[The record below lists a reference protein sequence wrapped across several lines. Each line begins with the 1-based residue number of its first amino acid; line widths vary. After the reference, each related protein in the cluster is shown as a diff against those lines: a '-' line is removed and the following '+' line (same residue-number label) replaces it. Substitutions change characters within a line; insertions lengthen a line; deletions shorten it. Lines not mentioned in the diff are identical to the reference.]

1 MAVVLSLISALAYG
15 VSDFLGGVF
24 SKRSGPWQVA
34 TVGQT
39 SSTVC
44 TAVVATFLTGTAVG
58 PDWGWALLGGI
69 GSGIGTAFLYRGLAG
84 GRMSVVAPLSAVVC
98 ALLPVVV
105 GLVTGDRP
113 TALALGGIV
122 VAFPAIALVSR
133 VIEEDA
139 AAALAHRGGVTDG
152 VLAGLGFGVLFVALG
167 QVSDDAGLWPLVSA
181 QAASA
186 VTIVAVAVVLRQPWV
201 PREVAAWRAVAMG
214 PLGATAT
221 TAFLL
226 ATREGLL
233 SVVSVISSLYPATT
247 VLLATLVL
255 KERIQAWQGVGLA
268 LAATAVT
275 LVALG

>member
-1 MAVVLSLISALAYG
+1 MAVLLSLLSALSYG
-15 VSDFLGGVF
+15 VSDFLGGLF
-24 SKRSGPWQVA
+24 SKRSGPWQTAV
-34 TVGQT
+34 VGQT

-44 TAVVATFLTGTAVG
+44 TVAVALFIAGDPVG
-58 PDWGWALLGGI
+58 SDWVWGVVGGA
-69 GSGIGTAFLYRGLAG
+69 GSGVGAAFLYRGLAG

-98 ALLPVVV
+98 ALLPVAV

-113 TALALGGIV
+113 SALALAGIV

-133 VIEEDA
+133 VVEEDA
-139 AAALAHRGGVTDG
+139 AAQAAHRGGVVDG
-152 VLAGLGFGVLFVALG
+152 VVAGLGFGVLFVALG
-167 QVSDDAGLWPLVSA
+167 QVRDDAGLWPL
-181 QAASA
+181 
-186 VTIVAVAVVLRQPWV
+186 AVAQGAAAVVVVLLAVALREAWV
-201 PREVAAWRAVAMG
+201 PRDRLAWRAAVMG

-268 LAATAVT
+268 LAASAVT

>member
-1 MAVVLSLISALAYG
+1 MAVLLSLLSALSYG
-15 VSDFLGGVF
+15 VSDFLGGLF
-24 SKRSGPWQVA
+24 SKRSGPWQTAV
-34 TVGQT
+34 VGQT

-44 TAVVATFLTGTAVG
+44 TVAVALFIAGDPVGTDWVWGVVG
-58 PDWGWALLGGI
+58 GA
-69 GSGIGTAFLYRGLAG
+69 GSGVGAAFLYRGLAG

-98 ALLPVVV
+98 ALLPVAV

-113 TALALGGIV
+113 SALALAGIV

-133 VIEEDA
+133 VVEEDA
-139 AAALAHRGGVTDG
+139 AAQAAHRGGVVDG

-167 QVSDDAGLWPLVSA
+167 QVRDDAGLWPL
-181 QAASA
+181 
-186 VTIVAVAVVLRQPWV
+186 AVAQGAAALVVVLLAVALREAWV
-201 PREVAAWRAVAMG
+201 PRDRLAWRAVVMG

-268 LAATAVT
+268 LAASAVT

>member
-1 MAVVLSLISALAYG
+1 MAVLLSLLSALSYG
-15 VSDFLGGVF
+15 VSDFLGGLF
-24 SKRSGPWQVA
+24 SKRSGPWQTAV
-34 TVGQT
+34 VGQT

-44 TAVVATFLTGTAVG
+44 TVAVALFIAGDPVG
-58 PDWGWALLGGI
+58 SDWVWGVVGGA
-69 GSGIGTAFLYRGLAG
+69 GSGVGAAFLYRGLAG

-98 ALLPVVV
+98 ALLPVAV

-113 TALALGGIV
+113 SALALAGIV

-133 VIEEDA
+133 VVEEDA
-139 AAALAHRGGVTDG
+139 AAQAAHRGGVVDG
-152 VLAGLGFGVLFVALG
+152 ILAGLGFGVLFVALG
-167 QVSDDAGLWPLVSA
+167 QVRDDAGLWPL
-181 QAASA
+181 
-186 VTIVAVAVVLRQPWV
+186 AVAQGAAAVVVVLLAVALREAWV
-201 PREVAAWRAVAMG
+201 PRDRLAWRAVVMG

-268 LAATAVT
+268 LAASAVT

>member
-1 MAVVLSLISALAYG
+1 MAVVLSLVSALAYG
-15 VSDFLGGVF
+15 VSDFLGGLF
-24 SKRSGPWQVA
+24 AKRSGPWQVA
-34 TVGQT
+34 VVGQT
-39 SSTVC
+39 SSTLC
-44 TAVVATFLTGTAVG
+44 TAVVASFVAGAAVG
-58 PDWGWALLGGI
+58 SDWAWALLGGV
-69 GSGIGTAFLYRGLAG
+69 GSGVGSAFLYRGLAG

-98 ALLPVVV
+98 ALLPVAV

-113 TALALGGIV
+113 GATALTGIV

-133 VIEEDA
+133 VSATDA
-139 AAALAHRGGVTDG
+139 DAALAHRGGVVDG

-167 QVSDDAGLWPLVSA
+167 QVGDDAGLWPLVSA

-186 VTIVAVAVVLRQPWV
+186 VTVVAVAVGLRQRWLPTD
-201 PREVAAWRAVAMG
+201 PSAWRALLMG

-221 TAFLL
+221 GAFML

-247 VLLATLVL
+247 VLLATVLL
-255 KERIQAWQGVGLA
+255 KERIQAWQGLGLV

>member
-1 MAVVLSLISALAYG
+1 MAVLLSLLSALSYG
-15 VSDFLGGVF
+15 VSDFLGGLF
-24 SKRSGPWQVA
+24 SKRSGPWQTAV
-34 TVGQT
+34 VGQT

-44 TAVVATFLTGTAVG
+44 TVAVALFIAGDPVG
-58 PDWGWALLGGI
+58 SDWVWGVVGGA
-69 GSGIGTAFLYRGLAG
+69 GSGVGAAFLYRGLAG

-98 ALLPVVV
+98 ELLPVAV

-113 TALALGGIV
+113 SALALAGIV

-133 VIEEDA
+133 VVEEDA
-139 AAALAHRGGVTDG
+139 ASQAAHRGGVVDG
-152 VLAGLGFGVLFVALG
+152 VVAGLGFGVLFVALG
-167 QVSDDAGLWPLVSA
+167 QVRDDAGLWPL
-181 QAASA
+181 
-186 VTIVAVAVVLRQPWV
+186 AVAQGAAAVVVVLLAVALREAWV
-201 PREVAAWRAVAMG
+201 PRDRLAWRAVVMG

-268 LAATAVT
+268 LAASAVT

>member
-1 MAVVLSLISALAYG
+1 VAVVLSLISALAYG
-15 VSDFLGGVF
+15 VSDFLGGLF
-24 SKRSGPWQVA
+24 AKRSGPWQVA

-39 SSTVC
+39 SSTLC
-44 TAVVATFLTGTAVG
+44 TAAVATLVAGSTVGSDWAWAV
-58 PDWGWALLGGI
+58 LGGA

-113 TALALGGIV
+113 SALALGGIL

-133 VIEEDA
+133 VVEEDA
-139 AAALAHRGGVTDG
+139 AAALAHRGGVVDG

-167 QVSDDAGLWPLVSA
+167 QVGEDAGLWPLVSG
-181 QAASA
+181 QASSA
-186 VTIVAVAVVLRQPWV
+186 VTIVVVAVVLRQAWV
-201 PREVAAWRAVAMG
+201 PREAAAWRAVVMG

>member
-1 MAVVLSLISALAYG
+1 MAVLLSLLSALSYG
-15 VSDFLGGVF
+15 VSDFLGGLF
-24 SKRSGPWQVA
+24 SKRSGPWQTAV
-34 TVGQT
+34 VGQT

-44 TAVVATFLTGTAVG
+44 TVAVALFIAGDPVG
-58 PDWGWALLGGI
+58 SDWVWGVVGGA
-69 GSGIGTAFLYRGLAG
+69 GSGVGAAFLYRGLAG

-98 ALLPVVV
+98 ALLPVAV

-113 TALALGGIV
+113 SALALAGIV
-122 VAFPAIALVSR
+122 VAVPAIALVSR
-133 VIEEDA
+133 VVEEDA
-139 AAALAHRGGVTDG
+139 AAQAAHRGGVVDG
-152 VLAGLGFGVLFVALG
+152 VVAGLGFGVLFVALG
-167 QVSDDAGLWPLVSA
+167 QVRDDAGLWPL
-181 QAASA
+181 
-186 VTIVAVAVVLRQPWV
+186 AVAQGAAAVVVVLLAVALREAWV
-201 PREVAAWRAVAMG
+201 PRDRLAWRAVVMG

-268 LAATAVT
+268 LAASAVT

>member
-1 MAVVLSLISALAYG
+1 MAVVLSLLSALAYG
-15 VSDFLGGVF
+15 VSDFLGGLF
-24 SKRSGPWQVA
+24 TKRSGPWQTAVVGQSSSAVCTVVVA
-34 TVGQT
+34 TVVAGDPGGT
-39 SSTVC
+39 DWLWG
-44 TAVVATFLTGTAVG
+44 VVGGAGT
-58 PDWGWALLGGI
+58 GI
-69 GSGIGTAFLYRGLAG
+69 GAVFLYRGLAN

-98 ALLPVVV
+98 ALLPVAV

-113 TALALGGIV
+113 GPLVLVGIV

-133 VIEEDA
+133 VVEDDAVA
-139 AAALAHRGGVTDG
+139 AAAHRGGTLDG
-152 VLAGLGFGVLFVALG
+152 LLAGIGFGVLFVALG
-167 QVSDDAGLWPLVSA
+167 QVGDDAGLWPLALAQGVSA
-181 QAASA
+181 AT
-186 VTIVAVAVVLRQPWV
+186 VVVVAVGLRQPWV
-201 PREVAAWRAVAMG
+201 PRGRPAWRALLMG

-226 ATREGLL
+226 ASREGLL

>member
-1 MAVVLSLISALAYG
+1 MAVLLSLLSALSYG
-15 VSDFLGGVF
+15 VSDFLGGLF
-24 SKRSGPWQVA
+24 SKRSGPWQTAV
-34 TVGQT
+34 VGQT

-44 TAVVATFLTGTAVG
+44 TVAVALFIAGDPVGTDWVWGVVG
-58 PDWGWALLGGI
+58 GA
-69 GSGIGTAFLYRGLAG
+69 GSGVGAAFLYRGLAG

-98 ALLPVVV
+98 ALLPVAV

-113 TALALGGIV
+113 SALALAGIV

-133 VIEEDA
+133 VVEEDA
-139 AAALAHRGGVTDG
+139 AAQAAHRGGVVDG

-167 QVSDDAGLWPLVSA
+167 QVRDDAGLWPL
-181 QAASA
+181 
-186 VTIVAVAVVLRQPWV
+186 AVAQGAAALVVVLLAVALREAWV
-201 PREVAAWRAVAMG
+201 PRDRLAWRAVVMG

>member
-1 MAVVLSLISALAYG
+1 MAVVLSLLSALAYG

-24 SKRSGPWQVA
+24 AKRSGPWQTAV
-34 TVGQT
+34 VGQA
-39 SSTVC
+39 SSTAC
-44 TAVVATFLTGTAVG
+44 TAVAAALVAGSPGASDWVWGVVG
-58 PDWGWALLGGI
+58 GA
-69 GSGIGTAFLYRGLAG
+69 GSGVGAAFLYRGLSS

-98 ALLPVVV
+98 ALMPVAV
-105 GLVTGDRP
+105 GLLTGDRP
-113 TALALGGIV
+113 SALALAGIV

-133 VIEEDA
+133 VVEEDA
-139 AAALAHRGGVTDG
+139 AAQAAHRGGVADG

-167 QVSDDAGLWPLVSA
+167 QMGDDAGLWPLTLA
-181 QAASA
+181 QGAAA
-186 VTIVAVAVVLRQPWV
+186 VTVVVLATALREAWV
-201 PREVAAWRAVAMG
+201 PRDRLAWRPLLMG

-221 TAFLL
+221 TLFLL

>member
-1 MAVVLSLISALAYG
+1 MAVLLSLLSALSYG
-15 VSDFLGGVF
+15 VSDFLGGLF
-24 SKRSGPWQVA
+24 SKRSGPWQTAV
-34 TVGQT
+34 VGQT

-44 TAVVATFLTGTAVG
+44 TVAVALFIAGDPVG
-58 PDWGWALLGGI
+58 ADWVWGVVGGA
-69 GSGIGTAFLYRGLAG
+69 GSGVGAAFLYRGLAG

-98 ALLPVVV
+98 ALLPVAV

-113 TALALGGIV
+113 SALALAGIV

-133 VIEEDA
+133 VVEEDA
-139 AAALAHRGGVTDG
+139 AAQAAHRGGVVDG
-152 VLAGLGFGVLFVALG
+152 VLAGLGVL
-167 QVSDDAGLWPLVSA
+167 
-181 QAASA
+181 
-186 VTIVAVAVVLRQPWV
+186 
-201 PREVAAWRAVAMG
+201 MG

-268 LAATAVT
+268 LAASAVT

>member
-1 MAVVLSLISALAYG
+1 MAVLLSLLSALSYG
-15 VSDFLGGVF
+15 VSDFLGGLF
-24 SKRSGPWQVA
+24 SKRSGPWQTAV
-34 TVGQT
+34 VGQT

-44 TAVVATFLTGTAVG
+44 TVAVALFIAGDPVG
-58 PDWGWALLGGI
+58 SDWVWGVVGGA
-69 GSGIGTAFLYRGLAG
+69 GSGVGAAFLYRGLAG

-98 ALLPVVV
+98 ALLPVAV

-113 TALALGGIV
+113 SALALAGIV
-122 VAFPAIALVSR
+122 VAVPAIALVSR
-133 VIEEDA
+133 VVEEDA
-139 AAALAHRGGVTDG
+139 ASQAAHRGGVVDG
-152 VLAGLGFGVLFVALG
+152 VVAGLGFGVRVVALG
-167 QVSDDAGLWPLVSA
+167 QVRDDAGLWPL
-181 QAASA
+181 
-186 VTIVAVAVVLRQPWV
+186 AVAQGAAAGVVVLLAVALREAWV
-201 PREVAAWRAVAMG
+201 PRDRLAWRAVVMG

-268 LAATAVT
+268 LAASAVT

>member
-1 MAVVLSLISALAYG
+1 MAVLLSLLSALSYG
-15 VSDFLGGVF
+15 VSDFLGGLF
-24 SKRSGPWQVA
+24 SKRSGPWQTAV
-34 TVGQT
+34 VGQT

-44 TAVVATFLTGTAVG
+44 TVAVALFIAGDPVG
-58 PDWGWALLGGI
+58 SDWVWGVVGGA
-69 GSGIGTAFLYRGLAG
+69 GSGVGAAFLYRGLAG

-98 ALLPVVV
+98 ALLPVAV

-113 TALALGGIV
+113 SALALAGIV

-133 VIEEDA
+133 VVEEDA
-139 AAALAHRGGVTDG
+139 AAQAAHRGGVVDG
-152 VLAGLGFGVLFVALG
+152 VVAGLGFGVLFVALG
-167 QVSDDAGLWPLVSA
+167 QVRDDAGLWPL
-181 QAASA
+181 
-186 VTIVAVAVVLRQPWV
+186 AVAQGAAAVVVVLLAVALREAWV
-201 PREVAAWRAVAMG
+201 PRDRLAWRAVVMG

-268 LAATAVT
+268 LAASAVT

>member
-1 MAVVLSLISALAYG
+1 MAVLLSLLSALSYG
-15 VSDFLGGVF
+15 VSDFLGGLF
-24 SKRSGPWQVA
+24 SKRSGPWQTAV
-34 TVGQT
+34 VGQT

-44 TAVVATFLTGTAVG
+44 TVAVALFIAGDPVG
-58 PDWGWALLGGI
+58 SDWVWGVVGGA
-69 GSGIGTAFLYRGLAG
+69 GSGVGAAFLYRGLAG

-98 ALLPVVV
+98 ALLPVAV

-113 TALALGGIV
+113 SALALAGIV

-133 VIEEDA
+133 VVEEDA
-139 AAALAHRGGVTDG
+139 ASEAAHRGGVVDG
-152 VLAGLGFGVLFVALG
+152 VVAGLGFGVLFVALG
-167 QVSDDAGLWPLVSA
+167 QVRDDAGLWPL
-181 QAASA
+181 
-186 VTIVAVAVVLRQPWV
+186 AVAQGAAAVVVVLLAVALREAWV
-201 PREVAAWRAVAMG
+201 PRDRLAWRAVVMG

-268 LAATAVT
+268 LAASAVT

>member
-1 MAVVLSLISALAYG
+1 VAVVLSLLSALAYG

-24 SKRSGPWQVA
+24 SKRSGPWRTAV
-34 TVGQT
+34 VGQT
-39 SSTVC
+39 SSTAC
-44 TAVVATFLTGTAVG
+44 TAVA
-58 PDWGWALLGGI
+58 ALLVAGSPVGSDWVWAVVGGA
-69 GSGIGTAFLYRGLAG
+69 GSGVGAAFLYRGLAG

-98 ALLPVVV
+98 ALLPVAV

-113 TALALGGIV
+113 SALAFAGIV

-133 VIEEDA
+133 VVEEDA
-139 AAALAHRGGVTDG
+139 AAQAAHRGGVADG
-152 VLAGLGFGVLFVALG
+152 LLAGVGFGVLFVALG
-167 QVSDDAGLWPLVSA
+167 QMGDDAGLWPLTLA
-181 QAASA
+181 QGAAAVTVVVLASA
-186 VTIVAVAVVLRQPWV
+186 LREAWV
-201 PREVAAWRAVAMG
+201 PRDRLAWRALLMG

-221 TAFLL
+221 TMFLL

-275 LVALG
+275 FVALG